1 MLSETIILNEE
12 RNVTLTTYIQPV
24 GGEFAYI
31 KKRLNAF
38 NEKAPADKQ
47 FKKGYWY
54 NEEKT
59 LFQQ

>member
-31 KKRLNAF
+31 KKR
-38 NEKAPADKQ
+38 PAIIVLHERMMKNG
-47 FKKGYWY
+47 K
-54 NEEKT
+54 
-59 LFQQ
+59 